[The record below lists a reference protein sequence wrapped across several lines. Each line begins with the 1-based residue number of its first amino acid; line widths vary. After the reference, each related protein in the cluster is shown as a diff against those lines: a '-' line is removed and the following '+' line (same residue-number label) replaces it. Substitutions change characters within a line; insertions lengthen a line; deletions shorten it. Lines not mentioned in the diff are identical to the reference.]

1 MKKTIGL
8 ILLATAVAILIYS
21 QPVSAPQAEVEQ
33 ERPIEERQEVINP
46 DPTRDEVK
54 QYIALIAAITPEV
67 KVEEAMAIASCES
80 KYDAHAKNPSSTA
93 KGVYQF
99 TDPTWKWIKAEGDQ
113 FNWQENIK
121 QFFIWYQRYPSWWS
135 ECLPKQ

>member
-67 KVEEAMAIASCES
+67 KVEEAMAIAACES
-80 KYDAHAKNPSSTA
+80 QYDAHAKNPRSTA

-99 TDPTWKWIKAEGDQ
+99 TNPTWQWIKAEGDQ

>member
-1 MKKTIGL
+1 MKTTIGL

-21 QPVSAPQAEVEQ
+21 QPVSAPQAEAEQ
-33 ERPIEERQEVINP
+33 ERPIQERQEVINP

-54 QYIALIAAITPEV
+54 QYIAFIASITPEV

>member
-21 QPVSAPQAEVEQ
+21 QPVSAPQAEAEQ
-33 ERPIEERQEVINP
+33 ERPIQERQEVINP

>member
-1 MKKTIGL
+1 MKTTIGL
-8 ILLATAVAILIYS
+8 IFLATAIAILISS
-21 QPVSAPQAEVEQ
+21 QPAKAPEAEAV
-33 ERPIEERQEVINP
+33 ERPVEERQEVINP
-46 DPTRDEVK
+46 NPTKDEVK
-54 QYIALIAAITPEV
+54 QYIALVAAITPAVSV
-67 KVEEAMAIASCES
+67 KEAMAIAACES
-80 KYDAHAKNPSSTA
+80 QYDAYAKNPRSTA

-113 FNWQENIK
+113 LNWQENIN